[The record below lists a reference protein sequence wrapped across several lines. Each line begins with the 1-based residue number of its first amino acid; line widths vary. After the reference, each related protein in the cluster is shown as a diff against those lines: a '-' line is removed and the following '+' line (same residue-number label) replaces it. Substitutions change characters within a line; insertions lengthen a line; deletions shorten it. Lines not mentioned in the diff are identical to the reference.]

1 MQPHLPE
8 LSALLTALEVTEQQ
22 KHQAVGLL
30 EAPRA
35 LRQIRREVTRIAEQK
50 GVPAL
55 SHGGD
60 LLHALRMRRGLSREE
75 AAGRVGV
82 SVRTLRRWEKM
93 EAWPSHEPLHHLLYA
108 LGAREEEVVALTVG
122 SFSRKPAPKKMS
134 LEAIQA
140 CLDNLRGMEDEPGGY
155 PLFELEYLQLKA
167 DSWPLA
173 MGSAEGKQMLIAVSA
188 FHAQSLSCRERLEE
202 AGTVA
207 EQTLDLMAD
216 KLKPSK
222 DWIYPVMVAARAGV
236 YRCERPA
243 PKRGLARLR
252 PWLSMAPWP
261 ELQAWM
267 LADMAKYLSLSGEP
281 EAALS
286 LVEQACHMAEAS
298 GIENEV
304 TLRRWDKAILLL
316 QAGRPAEALAIAEKR
331 TRMEVALLGDRIDVS
346 LLRVEAYLGVGS
358 LPEAHAWLQRA
369 LTDIDAFHIEFKRPR
384 AERAAKQL

>member
-1 MQPHLPE
+1 MTPDGTTFGGFLRTLRKGKRLTMEAAARQAGLHRATLQRWELGEAQPRLSE
-8 LSALLTALEVTEQQ
+8 LTTLLTALETTRTQ
-22 KHQAVGLL
+22 KHRALEMM

-35 LRQIRREVTRIAEQK
+35 LRRIRQQMTEAAEQRDM
-50 GVPAL
+50 PAL
-55 SHGGD
+55 PHGGD
-60 LLHALRMRRGLSREE
+60 LLHALRMRRGLPLEE
-75 AAGRVGV
+75 AAERVGV

-173 MGSAEGKQMLIAVSA
+173 MGSAAGKQMLIAVSA

-236 YRCERPA
+236 YRGERPA
-243 PKRGLARLR
+243 PKRGLCLEFFSSVHHSARKTGGTAR
-252 PWLSMAPWP
+252 TY
-261 ELQAWM
+261 
-267 LADMAKYLSLSGEP
+267 ADV
-281 EAALS
+281 AAQEDFATPS
-286 LVEQACHMAEAS
+286 V
-298 GIENEV
+298 
-304 TLRRWDKAILLL
+304 
-316 QAGRPAEALAIAEKR
+316 
-331 TRMEVALLGDRIDVS
+331 
-346 LLRVEAYLGVGS
+346 
-358 LPEAHAWLQRA
+358 RA
-369 LTDIDAFHIEFKRPR
+369 
-384 AERAAKQL
+384 